1 MLALVA
7 GEEQRRLTRGPGCSR
22 ERAGAVRGG
31 SVGWPAVGEDLAHDD
46 LVCELCDEAARA
58 AAMRARED
66 LDGED
71 TSHAP

>member
-1 MLALVA
+1 
-7 GEEQRRLTRGPGCSR
+7 
-22 ERAGAVRGG
+22 
-31 SVGWPAVGEDLAHDD
+31 VGEDLAHDD
-46 LVCELCDEAARA
+46 WVCEQCDEAARV